1 MEVSMELAVDRAAVW
16 ECCDNHYVGFV
27 PCEIVAVTDKRV
39 RIVVMLSNEKL
50 GMRYVG
56 KDRLHPVE
64 CHREESVILNIR
76 CDLAIR
82 GQKQ

>member
-1 MEVSMELAVDRAAVW
+1 VSVELVVNGAAVW

-27 PCEIVAVTDKRV
+27 PCVIVAVTEKRV
-39 RIVVMLSNEKL
+39 KVAVMLSNGKL

-56 KDRLHPVE
+56 KRDLVPVE

-76 CDLAIR
+76 CDLKLR
-82 GQKQ
+82 EQKQ